1 MENEKNVDQSV
12 DPTEEIKNQQD
23 DTLQTDNMAESEEA
37 EEKKKGGIFSK
48 KTSKEKVR
56 IQELE
61 EKVKQLEDEKLEL
74 NDRFLRL
81 YSEFDNYKKRVGKE
95 KLDLL
100 STASE
105 KVIVNLLPVVDD
117 FERAIEANRKA
128 EDVAAI
134 KEGFVL
140 IYNKLVQLLKRFDV
154 EEIAAKGEAFNT
166 DFHEAVTHF
175 PTDKEEEKG
184 KVIDV
189 TEKGYKIKEKVIRYA
204 KVVVGQ

>member
-1 MENEKNVDQSV
+1 M
-12 DPTEEIKNQQD
+12 
-23 DTLQTDNMAESEEA
+23 
-37 EEKKKGGIFSK
+37 
-48 KTSKEKVR
+48 
-56 IQELE
+56 
-61 EKVKQLEDEKLEL
+61 
-74 NDRFLRL
+74 
-81 YSEFDNYKKRVGKE
+81 
-95 KLDLL
+95 
-100 STASE
+100 
-105 KVIVNLLPVVDD
+105 NLLPVVDD

-154 EEIAAKGEAFNT
+154 EEIAAKGEEFNT

>member
-1 MENEKNVDQSV
+1 MEQ
-12 DPTEEIKNQQD
+12 EENLEQP
-23 DTLQTDNMAESEEA
+23 
-37 EEKKKGGIFSK
+37 
-48 KTSKEKVR
+48 KEPIENDEV
-56 IQELE
+56 LE
-61 EKVKQLEDEKLEL
+61 EKVSDADNLSQETDTPKKGGMFSRKNNKEKEKINSLEEQIENLKAEKAEL

-81 YSEFDNYKKRVGKE
+81 YSEFDNYKKRVNKE
-95 KLDLL
+95 KLDLI

-105 KVIVNLLPVVDD
+105 KVFVNLLPVIDD
-117 FERAIEANRKA
+117 FERAIAANEKL
-128 EDVAAI
+128 EDVEAI

-140 IYNKLVQLLKRFDV
+140 IYNKMIQLLKRFDV
-154 EEIAAKGEAFNT
+154 EEIPAKGEEFNT

-189 TEKGYKIKEKVIRYA
+189 TEKGYKIKDKVIRYS